1 MSVLHS
7 FPTNQDLEEFAETF
21 LNCDYDD
28 FYATYFGISDED
40 LDEWY
45 KESEEFVEY

>member
-1 MSVLHS
+1 MSVLYS
-7 FPTNQDLEEFAETF
+7 FPSHEDLEAFAESF
-21 LNCDYDD
+21 LGVDYDD

-45 KESEEFVEY
+45 KESECLVEC